1 MASISGRSIKFR
13 DWHDR
18 KNRRTTNG
26 ISILTKK
33 KVSWTKWMRMEE
45 KKEKVKS
52 KQRRPK
58 KCEEQNRTVRAS
70 QLIKRSVETS
80 RYFTPY
86 VLLSFSFFFLI
97 YPLATKVLVRDR
109 DNRKST
115 ATAFMFLISFH
126 RVYFSSIVRKSGAFH
141 DQREMKKKK
150 RFFFVPLA
158 IVCFPW

>member
-1 MASISGRSIKFR
+1 
-13 DWHDR
+13 
-18 KNRRTTNG
+18 
-26 ISILTKK
+26 
-33 KVSWTKWMRMEE
+33 MEE

-58 KCEEQNRTVRAS
+58 KSEEENRTVRAS

-86 VLLSFSFFFLI
+86 VLPSFSFFFFLI

-126 RVYFSSIVRKSGAFH
+126 RVYFSSIVRKSEAFH
-141 DQREMKKKK
+141 DQREIKKET
-150 RFFFVPLA
+150 FLFCASHDCLLPLVTRGSFEIFLNIRNWFSFA
-158 IVCFPW
+158 RLRTLCRIFA